1 MENIVQLISSLGFP
15 IVSAIAMFV
24 GCRYL
29 LDNQQKQT
37 DRMFELYEKAND
49 ANRDAIRANTEA
61 INRLCDK
68 LDKQE

>member
-15 IVSAIAMFV
+15 IVSAIAIFV
-24 GCRYL
+24 GFRYL

>member
-68 LDKQE
+68 LDDKE